1 MLDEDSE
8 TLEYRGGT
16 IFAVVNRGLDAKAL
30 DAGQIDFSD
39 RNKSHVELLQSAV
52 SSAPRVGEHF
62 IDGDGEFH
70 RIQVLRRTD
79 ISYKC
84 DCEVAGP
91 DS

>member
-1 MLDEDSE
+1 MIDEDSE

-16 IFAVVNRGLDAKAL
+16 ITAIVNRGLDAKAL
-30 DAGQIDFSD
+30 DAGQIRFDEA
-39 RNKSHVELLQSAV
+39 NKSHVEFLKTSV

-62 IDGDGEFH
+62 EDSDGEFH
-70 RIQVLRRTD
+70 RIQVVRHSDNTYR
-79 ISYKC
+79 C